1 MKTYVPLLE
10 LLSVV
15 PGSPTEVTATLSV
28 TMAVNVTVWLCD
40 EVVRETVESSAL
52 KLVID
57 GSWSSLFVILTVTVC
72 VELFPA
78 ASVAVAVNVS
88 VVSPKL

>member
-1 MKTYVPLLE
+1 M
-10 LLSVV
+10 
-15 PGSPTEVTATLSV
+15 
-28 TMAVNVTVWLCD
+28 
-40 EVVRETVESSAL
+40 VRETVESSAL

-57 GSWSSLFVILTVTVC
+57 GFGRHLCILTVTDC

-78 ASVAVAVNVS
+78 ASVAVAVSVS